1 MANHILVV
9 EDDPDINRLLAG
21 LFERQGHQVTAAFS
35 GTEARL
41 LLPQIGKG
49 FFQLI
54 LLDLM
59 LPGLSG
65 EELIPEIRRESIVPI
80 IVLSAKGR
88 DDKYQ
93 VMKAGADDFISKPF
107 ELEDV
112 SVRAEAQLRRYT
124 CFSVPSRTI
133 LRHKKLELD
142 LDNLTARVAGQP
154 LSLTAREMGILSLL
168 MQYPG
173 KVFTRQNL
181 FETVWQGEYLGDDN
195 TIHVHISN
203 LRSKLAKLDPGES
216 YIQTVWG
223 IGFKLADTP

>member
-1 MANHILVV
+1 MTNHILVV
-9 EDDPDINRLLAG
+9 EDDPDINRLLTG
-21 LFERQGHQVTAAFS
+21 LFERQGYRVTSAFS
-35 GTEARL
+35 GTEAKL
-41 LLPQIGKG
+41 LLPQISRGL
-49 FFQLI
+49 FQLI

-65 EELIPEIRRESIVPI
+65 EALIPEIRRESTVPI

-112 SVRAEAQLRRYT
+112 AVRVEAQLRRYT
-124 CFSVPSRTI
+124 RFSVPNRTV
-133 LRHKKLELD
+133 LRHKNLVLD
-142 LDNLTARVAGQP
+142 LENLTAEVAGQP
-154 LSLTAREMGILSLL
+154 LSLTAREMAILTLL
-168 MQYPG
+168 MEHPG

-181 FETVWQGEYLGDDN
+181 FETVWQGDYLGDDN

-203 LRSKLAKLDPGES
+203 LRSKLAKLDPEES

-223 IGFKLADTP
+223 IGFKLSDVS

>member
-35 GTEARL
+35 GTEVRL

-65 EELIPEIRRESIVPI
+65 EELIPEIRRESTVPI

-93 VMKAGADDFISKPF
+93 VLKAGADDFISKPF

-124 CFSVPSRTI
+124 RFSVPSRTI

-203 LRSKLAKLDPGES
+203 LRSKLAKLYPGES